1 MIEGILLALLLLA
14 AAVFLLILLVQG
26 LIGLLHKAK
35 KKPNAKLAARAKRTA
50 VFLCGTLVVMYGL
63 IAFSQL
69 LARTPEIVSESGS
82 AAKGSIAEL
91 RRVELNGRKEY
102 ISIRGQN
109 AQNPVLLFLAGG
121 PGGSQMA
128 AVRYDLA
135 ALEKDFVVVNWDQP
149 GAGKSYYAAPIKGL
163 TVDTYIEDGYALTEY
178 LCDTFK
184 REKIYLVGESW
195 GSALGIFLASRYP
208 KRYHA
213 FVGTGQMVDFVETE
227 ILDYNKAMALAQE
240 KGSAKVVEA
249 LKSNGAPPYYG
260 SDVTWK
266 SAEYL
271 NFLSAAMSRNP
282 EIQNAGFN
290 TLRDLFAPEYG
301 ILDKINYL
309 RGVIDTFNHVYP
321 QLYGTDLRAHYKDI
335 AVPVYFFIGRHDIN
349 APTAL
354 AEDYYN
360 VLNAPVKRLVWFE
373 HSGHNPW
380 INESGRFVQEL
391 LKVKAETV
399 E

>member
-1 MIEGILLALLLLA
+1 MIEGVLLAILLLA
-14 AAVFLLILLVQG
+14 AAVFLLTLLVQG
-26 LIGLLHKAK
+26 VLALIHKAK
-35 KKPNAKLAARAKRTA
+35 KKPNAKLMARAKRTA
-50 VFLCGTLVVMYGL
+50 VFLCGTLVVMFGF
-63 IAFSQL
+63 ITFSQFS
-69 LARTPEIVSESGS
+69 AHTPAIVDENGK
-82 AAKGSIAEL
+82 AVKGSIAEL

-149 GAGKSYYAAPIKGL
+149 GAGKSYYAAPIKDL
-163 TVDTYIEDGYALTEY
+163 TVETYIEDGYALTEY

-184 REKIYLVGESW
+184 QDRIYLVGESW

-208 KRYHA
+208 ERYRA

-240 KGSAKVVEA
+240 KESAKVIER
-249 LKSNGAPPYYG
+249 LKRNGTPPYYG
-260 SDVTWK
+260 ADVTWK

-271 NFLSAAMSRNP
+271 NFLSAVMSHNP

-290 TLRDLFAPEYG
+290 TFRDLFAPEYG

-309 RGVIDTFNHVYP
+309 RGVIDTFNRVYP
-321 QLYGTDLRAHYKDI
+321 QLYDTDLRETYKEI
-335 AVPVYFFIGRHDIN
+335 QVPVYFFIGWHDIN

-360 VLNAPVKRLVWFE
+360 VLNAPVKKLVWFE

-380 INESGRFVQEL
+380 INESERFVQEL
-391 LKVKAETV
+391 LKVKAET